1 MSSIDTR
8 PAASLIVPDLN
19 FFVYSSSCNY
29 LFFELIAVPLLSSIK
44 LHPQGRMDC
53 QKVDKQWKEWRMRL
67 KLRELHELPSTEMVK
82 SGTIYRLTSDCRKA
96 MEEERCPTIR
106 KELDKCN
113 TRLQF
118 LADCLHF
125 TPSGTEGTVS
135 REEEKT
141 SFERMSCCFRPKQ
154 KTMNFMQK
162 SLWNLWYDLR
172 FFGHILLRLG
182 CHFWNAPL
190 SICLHHLYHNLIFKT
205 ILLNQND
212 RTQCKSCHIVQYSQ
226 SYY

>member
-1 MSSIDTR
+1 M
-8 PAASLIVPDLN
+8 
-19 FFVYSSSCNY
+19 
-29 LFFELIAVPLLSSIK
+29 VPLLSFSIK

-67 KLRELHELPSTEMVK
+67 KLRELLELPSKEIVK
-82 SGTIYRLTSDCRKA
+82 SGTIRLTSDCRKA

-125 TPSGTEGTVS
+125 TPSGIEGAVS
-135 REEEKT
+135 REEEK
-141 SFERMSCCFRPKQ
+141 SSYERMSCCFRPKQ

-162 SLWNLWYDLR
+162 KFMKPLVRPTIFWTYFAPTQMSFLKCTTEDLPAS
-172 FFGHILLRLG
+172 F
-182 CHFWNAPL
+182 L
-190 SICLHHLYHNLIFKT
+190 S
-205 ILLNQND
+205 
-212 RTQCKSCHIVQYSQ
+212 
-226 SYY
+226 